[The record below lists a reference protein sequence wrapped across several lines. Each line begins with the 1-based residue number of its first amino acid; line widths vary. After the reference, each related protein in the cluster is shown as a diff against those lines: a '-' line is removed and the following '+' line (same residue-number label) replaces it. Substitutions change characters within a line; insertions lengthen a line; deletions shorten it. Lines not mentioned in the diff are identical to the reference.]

1 MIKRVAV
8 EEELTD
14 LRLMLTQRGYEVV
27 KPGDARQADP
37 LIITGV
43 DRNVM
48 GMQDINVESMVIDAS
63 GRTPEEIFE
72 KLERF

>member
-1 MIKRVAV
+1 LIKRVAV

-27 KPGDARQADP
+27 KPGDARQADA
-37 LIITGV
+37 LIITGM

-48 GMQDINVESMVIDAS
+48 GMQDINVESLVIDAS

-72 KLERF
+72 KLEKF

>member
-1 MIKRVAV
+1 LIKRVAV
-8 EEELTD
+8 EEELSE
-14 LRLMLTQRGYEVV
+14 LRLMLAQRGYEVV
-27 KPGDARQADP
+27 NPGERHVDA
-37 LIITGV
+37 LIITGM

-48 GMQDINVESMVIDAS
+48 GMQDPHVESMVIDAS

>member
-8 EEELTD
+8 EEELSD
-14 LRLMLTQRGYEVV
+14 LRLMLTQRGYEVLN
-27 KPGDARQADP
+27 PGDARQVDA
-37 LIITGV
+37 LIITGI

-48 GMQDINVESMVIDAS
+48 GMQDINTESIVIDAS